1 MGQQVHA
8 EVMYFEPGA
17 LIVSV
22 CVCVC
27 VRICVRACVR
37 VCVCVMCAD
46 LAL

>member
-27 VRICVRACVR
+27 VCAYLRACVRACVCD
-37 VCVCVMCAD
+37 VC
-46 LAL
+46 

>member
-27 VRICVRACVR
+27 VCVFACVRACVC
-37 VCVCVMCAD
+37 VCVCDVC
-46 LAL
+46 